1 MRFFL
6 AMLTGKM
13 ISFIGKLT
21 GRGSNLPGEIA
32 LKIDKDLFKKFKI
45 EGVIIAVTGSN
56 GKTST
61 ANMISYI
68 LENNHKTVINN
79 AKGSNL
85 TGGVATS
92 LLSKA
97 KMNGKVKAD
106 YYVFEVDERY
116 SPLIF
121 KDFQPDYLVVTNLF
135 RDQLTRN
142 GNVDIIIEKLTQ
154 AIGKNVKLV
163 LNGND
168 PISSSILPE
177 NERVYYGLKKTPL
190 SSDVS
195 LNITHDAKVCPK
207 CYGKMAY
214 EYYHYNHIGQYRCTH
229 CSFETPSFAYTAD
242 QLNAE
247 SGQFEINHQPLSTSY
262 KALFNI
268 LNTTAAVAISA
279 EAGIPLADACAT
291 ISKFTIMKQRYEEF
305 EFDGRKALMIL
316 SKNQNPVSFDQSIS
330 YVLDLKD
337 EKKDVIIVV
346 NNINHTF
353 EKDTTW
359 LYDISFERLANHV
372 EHVICCGE
380 RAYDLAV
387 RMKLAGFREEQI
399 LIEPK
404 VSDSKS
410 CVDQT
415 SGTLCILTE
424 LYDANSILKVI
435 RG

>member
-1 MRFFL
+1 MRFFI
-6 AMLTGKM
+6 AMLTGKLL
-13 ISFIGKLT
+13 SFAGRLT

-32 LKIDKDLFKKFKI
+32 LKICPDLFRRFHIK
-45 EGVIIAVTGSN
+45 GTIIAVTGSN

-68 LENNHKTVINN
+68 LEKNHYQVINN

-97 KMNGKVKAD
+97 KMNGEVSAD

-142 GNVDIIIEKLTQ
+142 GNVDIIIEKLQQ
-154 AIGKNVKLV
+154 AIGKDVKLV

-168 PISSSILPE
+168 PISSAILPE
-177 NERVYYGLKKTPL
+177 NARIYYGMNKTA
-190 SSDVS
+190 VS
-195 LNITHDAKVCPK
+195 TDTSVNITHDAKVCPK
-207 CYGKMAY
+207 CYGKMIY
-214 EYYHYNHIGQYRCTH
+214 DYYHYNHIGKYSCSH
-229 CSFETPSFAYTAD
+229 CGYSTPAFKYCAD
-242 QLNAE
+242 DIDLNEGTFKVNGA
-247 SGQFEINHQPLSTSY
+247 SVYTSY

-268 LNTTAAVAISA
+268 LNTTAAIAICA
-279 EAGIPLADACAT
+279 ECGMKVKKAASL
-291 ISKFTIMKQRYEEF
+291 ISEFTIMKQRYEEF
-305 EFDGRKALMIL
+305 EVNGRKALMIL
-316 SKNQNPVSFDQSIS
+316 SKNQNPVSYDQSIS
-330 YVLDLKD
+330 YVLDLNE
-337 EKKDVIIVV
+337 EKKTVVLVIR
-346 NNINHTF
+346 NINHTF

-359 LYDISFERLANHV
+359 LYDIAFERLVGNV
-372 EHVICCGE
+372 ESVVCCGE
-380 RAYDLAV
+380 RAYDAAV
-387 RMKLAGFREEQI
+387 RMKLAGFDDTQI
-399 LIEPK
+399 LVEPEISATK
-404 VSDSKS
+404 KIIDS
-410 CVDQT
+410 T

-424 LYDANSILKVI
+424 LYDANAILKAV